1 MQVGTLFTRVIPQ
14 ARNRGFMLLA
24 GFDAALSQKTMVRYV
39 TLSSLQRTA
48 IDAALAEV
56 TKMLGAKEVQD
67 VTKADIQKKI
77 DKANGVW
84 AL

>member
-39 TLSSLQRTA
+39 TLSSLQRAA

-67 VTKADIQKKI
+67 VTKDDVAKKI
-77 DKANGVW
+77 AKANGEY
-84 AL
+84 AY